1 MVDMTHRPAPAGSA
15 LERLSAAWNNDIV
28 RASLYQ
34 AVLFL
39 GVIAM
44 FWWMTDNAVRNMEAI
59 GLTGGFGFM
68 ERPANF
74 AIGETLI
81 PYSPTDTY
89 GRALLV
95 GLLNTVKVSI
105 VSCVLVTLIGVMLGI
120 MRLSPNPLL
129 SGVVQAYIEVIRN
142 TPLLLQL
149 FFWATVMRQLPAPR
163 NAPEPLPGFFIS
175 QRGIKIPWVEWH
187 PLMVWVL
194 AAAGA
199 AVVASFVYARWVR
212 VHQERTGERRPV
224 LPVALALLVGLP
236 ALAAVVLRVPL
247 VPDVPVLRG
256 FNFVGGLTLTPEFA
270 ALTLGLVAYTS
281 AFVAEIVRSGI
292 QAVHKGQWEAARS
305 LGLPGGRIMRLV
317 ILPQTLRIV
326 VPPMTSTYL
335 NVAKNSSLAI
345 AIGFPDVVFAANT
358 TMNQTGQAV
367 ELIAVLMA
375 VYLTLSLSISLF
387 MNWYNKHVAIK
398 ER

>member
-1 MVDMTHRPAPAGSA
+1 MVDMTHRPASAGSA
-15 LERLSAAWNNDIV
+15 LYRLSAAWNNDIF

-44 FWWMTDNAVRNMEAI
+44 FWWMTDNAVRNMQAI

-74 AIGETLI
+74 AIGESLI
-81 PYSPTDTY
+81 PYAPTDTY
-89 GRALLV
+89 GRAILV
-95 GLLNTVKVSI
+95 GLLNTIKVSI
-105 VSCVLVTLIGVMLGI
+105 VSCVLVTLIGVVLGV

-129 SGVVQAYIEVIRN
+129 SGVVQTYIEVIRN

-163 NAPEPLPGFFIS
+163 NAPEPLPGVFIS
-175 QRGIKIPWVEWH
+175 QRGIKLPWIEWH
-187 PLMVWVL
+187 PQMVWVL
-194 AAAGA
+194 AALGA
-199 AVVASFVYARWVR
+199 AVVGCFAYARWVR
-212 VHQERTGERRPV
+212 AHQERTGERRAV
-224 LPVALALLVGLP
+224 LPVAVALLLGLP
-236 ALAAVVLRVPL
+236 AAAAVVLRVPV

-305 LGLPGGRIMRLV
+305 LGLPAGRIMRLV

-367 ELIAVLMA
+367 ELIALLMA